1 MTFNEFNNRV
11 RKILSDELPQG
22 KAVALEGERLAHN
35 LKMGRSSFSLKMGV
49 SSELEYKRQCIK
61 EKKIMYHCHIGM
73 NSWKETAISL
83 KRLDSYMRSAGFIQD
98 RAGIC
103 LDRRMGLPA
112 AIRNSAP
119 AETGPMLE
127 SLEDWMEIG
136 SAAPIQPHMG
146 DFMIGFPSATENTI
160 YALQAGVTTI
170 GNLSQFFSHEV
181 PLWKDQVY
189 TTIETVKA
197 ISLMGAL
204 REQGALL
211 HSYLDDGL
219 GALFLDCATV
229 AGWALLEKYIVEDL
243 LGAKLAHCMG
253 GLISD
258 PVKRSGWIFALDKI
272 HKHDCVGSMF
282 FGDTISFTKDFNV
295 NRGLVAEYLSWDIMT
310 QLVCPT
316 GHAVLSMPVTEAIR
330 VPTLEEI
337 IEAQILARRIEET
350 ARRMLPFFD
359 FSIPRQFG
367 ETLSEKG
374 KIVFEKALQ
383 GLRESG
389 VDVKDPVQILYVLKK
404 LGPVVFE
411 EMFGAGEEDLSLPR
425 GRIPILPNDIFEKSR
440 EQIGANRNLFTAQQV
455 CKSLMG
461 KHVLLASTDVHEHA
475 LYVLHNLL
483 LETKVFVV
491 NVGPERNP
499 DEVADAAM
507 ENGVDAVLISTHNGM
522 ALEYAKVLLE
532 EMEERNLR
540 VPILMGGVLN
550 QKVGDSATPVN
561 VEKELAELGIIPV
574 SDMNEFVRV
583 VVEMW

>member
-1 MTFNEFNNRV
+1 MSFDEFHDKV
-11 RKILSDELPQG
+11 QKILSAELPKG
-22 KAVALEGERLAHN
+22 KTVMQEGKQLASN
-35 LKMGRSSFSLKMGV
+35 LKMRRSSFSLKMGV

-73 NSWKETAISL
+73 SSWEETATSL

-112 AIRNSAP
+112 HLRDSAP

-127 SLEDWMEIG
+127 SMEDWLEIG

-146 DFMIGFPSATENTI
+146 DFMIGFPSSTENTI
-160 YALQAGVTTI
+160 FALQAGVTTI

-181 PLWKDQVY
+181 PLWRDQVY

-253 GLISD
+253 GLVTD
-258 PVKRSGWIFALDKI
+258 PVKRSGWVFALDKI
-272 HKHDCVGSMF
+272 HKNDCIGSMF

-310 QLVCPT
+310 QLACPT

-330 VPTLEEI
+330 APSLDEI
-337 IEAQILARRIEET
+337 IEAQILARRIEAT
-350 ARRMLPFFD
+350 ARRMFPFFD
-359 FSIPRQFG
+359 FSAPRQFAETVSEEG
-367 ETLSEKG
+367 E
-374 KIVFEKALQ
+374 IVFKGALQ

-389 VDVKDPVQILYVLKK
+389 VDVEDPVQLLYVLKK
-404 LGPVVFE
+404 LGPAVFE
-411 EMFGAGEEDLSLPR
+411 EMFGAGKEDSSLPR
-425 GRIPILPNDIFEKSR
+425 GRVPILPNDIFEKSR
-440 EQIGANRNLFTAQQV
+440 DEIGANRHLFAAQQV
-455 CKSLMG
+455 IKSLRG
-461 KHVLLASTDVHEHA
+461 KHILLASTDVHEHA
-475 LYVLHNLL
+475 LYVIHNLL
-483 LETKVFVV
+483 QEAKAFVV
-491 NVGPERNP
+491 NAGSERNP
-499 DEVADAAM
+499 DDVAVAAM
-507 ENGVDAVLISTHNGM
+507 ENRVDAVLISTHNGM

-550 QKVGDSATPVN
+550 QKVADSATPVN
-561 VEKELAELGIIPV
+561 VEKELAAIGIIPV
-574 SDMNEFVRV
+574 SDMNDLVRLII
-583 VVEMW
+583 EMW